1 MRTLKQR
8 KRLVHK
14 HQYLRMLA
22 EKSGLYSFSL
32 FFGGTGIVC
41 LLIAAFCVAL
51 VPGEWRNRA
60 DEDALS
66 YVMLLLFCGFFGLF
80 SFATFWGSL
89 TLFKAARAV
98 EKVTPIT
105 PHNTGMLPEVETLV
119 RSSERPTIDPQTV
132 LLRAVSQSPQ
142 PPPEQLLRA
151 ANTVDKDIE

>member
-41 LLIAAFCVAL
+41 LLIAAFCFAL
-51 VPGEWRNRA
+51 VPDAWRNRA
-60 DEDALS
+60 DWDEPS
-66 YVMLLLFCGFFGLF
+66 YVGLLLFSGLF
-80 SFATFWGSL
+80 SLFCFGTMWGAL

-105 PHNTGMLPEVETLV
+105 PHNTGLLPEVETLV
-119 RSSERPTIDPQTV
+119 RSSERPAIDPQAV

-151 ANTVDKDIE
+151 ANRVDKDI